1 MLHNRIK
8 AVLELVTE
16 IPGPFVTTG
25 PGMQLLGVGLQFLG
39 RGEVVVLGF
48 SLVDVRDAE

>member
-25 PGMQLLGVGLQFLG
+25 PGMPFLRGGATVPRVG
-39 RGEVVVLGF
+39 
-48 SLVDVRDAE
+48 